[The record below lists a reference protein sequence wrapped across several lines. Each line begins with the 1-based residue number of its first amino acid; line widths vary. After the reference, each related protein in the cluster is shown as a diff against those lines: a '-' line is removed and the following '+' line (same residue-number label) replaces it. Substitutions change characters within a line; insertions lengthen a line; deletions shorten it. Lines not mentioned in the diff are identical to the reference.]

1 MLEYRQDESAGIVE
15 VTVDGMVTQQD
26 LEEVAKN
33 LEGLVARHGKLK
45 LLKEVRG
52 LPDIDVATF
61 WENAKLGFRHF
72 NDFSHYAI
80 VTDKTWVEPLAKA
93 GAALMSCEVRVF
105 PLEEIEA
112 ARKWLREA

>member
-1 MLEYRQDESAGIVE
+1 MLEYRQDDSAGIVE

-52 LPDIDVATF
+52 LPDIDVATI

-80 VTDKTWVEPLAKA
+80 VTDNTWKVQVLAQGVPSVLRAPASARYKA
-93 GAALMSCEVRVF
+93 ILPV
-105 PLEEIEA
+105 L
-112 ARKWLREA
+112 